1 MSARPCREYYGKRL
15 LAAACRAASGGAHD
29 VEARGVLVTP
39 DVLDAA
45 KPMSW
50 ESIAAEN
57 PWVNEVPLVAK
68 PDQLIKRR
76 GKAGLVLVNKSY
88 AECKAWI
95 LEKMEKEWKVDN
107 VSGLLTTFLIEPF
120 VPHDQSDEYYVCMQ
134 SNRLG
139 EEILFYHEGGVDVG
153 DVDAKAERLQIA
165 MGDDASPGEIRA
177 GLLSRVPAARQDKL
191 ASFLATM
198 LKVYRELHFVYAEIN
213 PIVVDGAGK
222 ITPLDLAAKIDETA
236 SFLVQKE
243 WGEIDFP
250 APFGRPEFPEE
261 KFIRDMDAKTGASLK
276 LTILNHTGRVWTMVA
291 GGGASVVYAD
301 TVSDLG
307 FAHELANYGE
317 YSGAPNDE
325 QTFAYARTIL
335 GLMTRNKDPRGKVLI
350 IGGGIANFTDVA
362 ATFKGIIQAIKHYAE
377 EIREGNIKI
386 YVRRAG
392 PNYQEGLRMM
402 KVRARERVV

>member
-1 MSARPCREYYGKRL
+1 MIPNPRPPP
-15 LAAACRAASGGAHD
+15 RAA
-29 VEARGVLVTP
+29 RG
-39 DVLDAA
+39 
-45 KPMSW
+45 
-50 ESIAAEN
+50 
-57 PWVNEVPLVAK
+57 
-68 PDQLIKRR
+68 R
-76 GKAGLVLVNKSY
+76 
-88 AECKAWI
+88 
-95 LEKMEKEWKVDN
+95 
-107 VSGLLTTFLIEPF
+107 
-120 VPHDQSDEYYVCMQ
+120 
-134 SNRLG
+134 
-139 EEILFYHEGGVDVG
+139 
-153 DVDAKAERLQIA
+153 
-165 MGDDASPGEIRA
+165 
-177 GLLSRVPAARQDKL
+177 
-191 ASFLATM
+191 
-198 LKVYRELHFVYAEIN
+198 
-213 PIVVDGAGK
+213 AGK

-377 EIREGNIKI
+377 EIRDGNIKI
-386 YVRRAG
+386 YVNDLSALPLIPRVSLLCVLFMFSISINIEF
-392 PNYQEGLRMM
+392 PCKSISIMM
-402 KVRARERVV
+402 NCRVNHLVS